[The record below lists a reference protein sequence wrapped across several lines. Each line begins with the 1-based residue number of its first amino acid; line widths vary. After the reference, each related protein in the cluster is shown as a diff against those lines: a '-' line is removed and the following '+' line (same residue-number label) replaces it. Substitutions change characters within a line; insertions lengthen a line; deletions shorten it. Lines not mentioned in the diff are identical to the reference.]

1 VRKLM
6 WFALG
11 FTASCALGTY
21 FYTDFLLQA
30 AIVVGSVSLFVLM
43 LSYWVRK
50 LRISFVLLLG
60 MAFGLLVFHLQ
71 DVSYYQPARDM
82 EKQTQKFS
90 VEVMDYTE
98 VTDNG
103 CAFDGRIF
111 LEGKP
116 YSVRVYLN
124 EYERLEPGH
133 RVSGK
138 FKFYQTIG
146 KSEFY
151 QSEGI
156 FLTAYQAEKP
166 VILRCYLPQWYHYG
180 AIWRMQLKQIIH
192 RSFPEDTA
200 GFAKALLLGDKSGID
215 YALDTNFAQSGIR
228 HIIAVSGLHVSIL
241 FGLIYLLTMKR
252 RFLTALIGIPAVI
265 AFAAVAGFSPSVT
278 RASIMQILA
287 MLALLCNREYDPL
300 TALGFSALTMEIV
313 NPLIVSSVSFQ
324 LTMGCMIGIFLFSE
338 RIKNWIV
345 AAFHLEKRKGKI
357 TSWFAGSVSVTLSAM
372 VFTTPLSAYYFGMV
386 SLVGVVTNLL
396 CLWVVTFIF
405 YGVMLSCVLG
415 VISSAAAGI
424 AGWIVAWPIRYVLTT
439 ATFLGQLPMAA
450 VYTESV
456 YIIIWLI
463 ICYVLLGIFLLT
475 KKKRVSLFAGAA
487 VFGLACAVLFS
498 WLEPTL
504 WQCHV
509 TVLDVGQGQSVILQG
524 GGKTYLV
531 DCGGDYDEGAADKAA
546 ETLLSR
552 GIKQLD
558 GIILTHMDYDHAGGV
573 PYLLQ
578 RVETQMLYL
587 PRMTDE
593 TGLSNSLKS
602 MVDDTFVVG
611 EDIRLTFED
620 TSLTIFAPE
629 SANSGNESSMCI
641 LFQTENCDI
650 LVPGDRGFAAE
661 KLLLKD
667 HQLPELEVLV
677 VGHHGSK
684 YATSK
689 ELLNQTKPE
698 YAIISAGENNRYGHP
713 AEELLQRLLDFGCQ
727 ILCTADYGTIV
738 FRR

>member
-1 VRKLM
+1 MRKLM

-71 DVSYYQPARDM
+71 DVHYFGAARDM

-138 FKFYQTIG
+138 FQFYQTIG

-180 AIWRMQLKQIIH
+180 AIWRGELKQIINK
-192 RSFPEDTA
+192 SFPEDTA

-241 FGLIYLLTMKR
+241 FGFIYLLTMKR

-265 AFAAVAGFSPSVT
+265 VFAAVAGFSPSVT

-324 LTMGCMIGIFLFSE
+324 LSMGCMIGIFLV
-338 RIKNWIV
+338 V
-345 AAFHLEKRKGKI
+345 AALHLEKRKGKI

-405 YGVMLSCVLG
+405 YGVMLSCALG
-415 VISSAAAGI
+415 IISSAAAGI
-424 AGWIVAWPIRYVLTT
+424 AGWFVSWPVRFVLTVT
-439 ATFLGQLPMAA
+439 TVLGELPLAA
-450 VYTESV
+450 VYTESI
-456 YIIIWLI
+456 YITIWLI
-463 ICYVLLGIFLLT
+463 ISYALLVIFLMM
-475 KKKRVSLFAGAA
+475 KKKRVSLFAGA
-487 VFGLACAVLFS
+487 VTFGLACAVLFS

-578 RVETQMLYL
+578 RVETQTLYL

-641 LFQTENCDI
+641 LFQTENRDI

>member
-1 VRKLM
+1 M

-11 FTASCALGTY
+11 FTAACLLGTY
-21 FYTDFLLQA
+21 FYTDFLLPA
-30 AIVVGSVSLFVLM
+30 AIVIGSVSLFVLM
-43 LSYWVRK
+43 LCYWIRK
-50 LRISFVLLLG
+50 LRIPFVLLLG
-60 MAFGLLVFHLQ
+60 MAMGLLLFHLQ
-71 DVSYYQPARDM
+71 DVSYYQPAREM
-82 EKQTQKFS
+82 EKQTEKVS

-98 VTDNG
+98 ARENG
-103 CAFDGRIF
+103 CAFDGRMF

-116 YSVRVYLN
+116 YSVRVYLD
-124 EYERLEPGH
+124 EYEQLEPGH

-138 FKFYQTIG
+138 FTFYQTIG
-146 KSEFY
+146 KSDFY

-156 FLTAYQAEKP
+156 FLTAYQSEKP

-180 AIWRMQLKQIIH
+180 AIWRMQLKQMINK
-192 RSFPEDTA
+192 SFPEDTA

-241 FGLIYLLTMKR
+241 FGLIYLFTMKR
-252 RFLTALIGIPAVI
+252 RFLTALIGIPAVVI
-265 AFAAVAGFSPSVT
+265 FAAVAGFSPSVT
-278 RASIMQILA
+278 RAAIMQILA
-287 MLALLCNREYDPL
+287 MLAMVCNREYDPL
-300 TALGFSALTMEIV
+300 TALGFSALTMEMV

-324 LTMGCMIGIFLFSE
+324 LSMGCMIGIFLFSE
-338 RIKNWIV
+338 RIKNWVV

-372 VFTTPLSAYYFGMV
+372 VFTTPLSAYYFGV
-386 SLVGVVTNLL
+386 ISLVGVVTNLL
-396 CLWVVTFIF
+396 CLWVITFVF
-405 YGVMLSCVLG
+405 YGVMLVCLLG
-415 VISSAAAGI
+415 IVSGPAAGI

-487 VFGLACAVLFS
+487 VFGLACAVTFS
-498 WLEPTL
+498 WLEPML
-504 WQCHV
+504 WECHV

-524 GGKTYLV
+524 DGKTYLV
-531 DCGGDYDEGAADKAA
+531 DCGGDYDECAADQAA

-552 GIKQLD
+552 GISKLD

-573 PYLLQ
+573 QYLLQ
-578 RVETQMLYL
+578 RVESQVLYL

-593 TGLSNSLKS
+593 TGLTDTLKS
-602 MVDDTFVVG
+602 MAADTVTVG
-611 EDIRLTFED
+611 EDICLTFGD

-629 SANSGNESSMCI
+629 SYNSGNESSMCI

-684 YATSK
+684 YSTSTD
-689 ELLNQTKPE
+689 LLKQTMPQ

-713 AEELLQRLLDFGCQ
+713 AAELLQRLLDFGCQ
-727 ILCTADYGTIV
+727 ILCTADYGTVV